1 MNRRTVRRSLAVGV
15 GVAIVPAGMLAL
27 ANETARRAACR
38 AAHRSAR
45 GAGLW
50 LDRRVEGLSPLDAFV
65 YDRVVAPV
73 LGRLYRHAADDVTS
87 ALASRP
93 RGDGAT
99 ILDLGCGPGG
109 LAFELVARLPEAR
122 IVGLDLSPSMIERAK
137 RHEAEA
143 GRLRFVVGDAADLPF
158 EAETF
163 DVVVS
168 TLSLHHWA
176 EPAASL
182 AEIRRVL
189 RPGGFAVLYDFGLI
203 TLESTALAE
212 VSRTAGLR
220 PGDLRREPLGGGPVA
235 GAFVRFRLQTSEIRA
250 DPA

>member
-1 MNRRTVRRSLAVGV
+1 MAVGGAMLSA
-15 GVAIVPAGMLAL
+15 GVLAL
-27 ANETARRAACR
+27 ANETARRAAGR

-45 GAGLW
+45 GVGSW
-50 LDRRVEGLSPLDAFV
+50 LDRRVEGLSPLDALI
-65 YDRVVAPV
+65 YDRVFAPV
-73 LGRLYRHAADDVTS
+73 LGRLYRHAADDVTA
-87 ALASRP
+87 ALASRAW
-93 RGDGAT
+93 GDGAT

-109 LAFELVARLPEAR
+109 LAVELVARLPEVR

-137 RHEAEA
+137 RHESEG
-143 GRLRFVVGDAADLPF
+143 GRLRFIVGDAADLPF

-189 RPGGFAVLYDFGLI
+189 RPGGFALLYDFGLI

-212 VSRTAGLR
+212 VSRTAGLQ

-235 GAFVRFRLQTSEIRA
+235 GMFVRFRLQASEFPA

>member
-1 MNRRTVRRSLAVGV
+1 MNRRAVRRWLAVAV
-15 GVAIVPAGMLAL
+15 GGAVVWAGMLAL
-27 ANETARRAACR
+27 ANETARRAAGR
-38 AAHRSAR
+38 GARRSAR

-50 LDRRVEGLSPLDAFV
+50 LDRRVEGLSELDALI
-65 YDRVVAPV
+65 YDRVFAPA
-73 LGRLYRHAADDVTS
+73 LGLLYRHAAGEVTA

-109 LAFELVARLPEAR
+109 LAVELVARLPEAR

-137 RHEAEA
+137 RHEAA
-143 GRLRFVVGDAADLPF
+143 GGRLRFVVGDAVDLPF

-189 RPGGFAVLYDFGLI
+189 RPGGFALLYDFRLI

-212 VSRTAGLR
+212 VSRTAGLQ

-235 GAFVRFRLQTSEIRA
+235 GMFARFRLQVSEI
-250 DPA
+250 PAEPA

>member
-1 MNRRTVRRSLAVGV
+1 MNRRAVRRSFAVAVGGAV
-15 GVAIVPAGMLAL
+15 VSAGILAL
-27 ANETARRAACR
+27 ANETARRAAGR

-50 LDRRVEGLSPLDAFV
+50 LDRRVEALSELDALI
-65 YDRVVAPV
+65 YDRVFAPA
-73 LGRLYRHAADDVTS
+73 LSRLYSHAADDVTT

-93 RGDGAT
+93 GGDGAT

-109 LAFELVARLPEAR
+109 LAVELAGRLPGAR
-122 IVGLDLSPSMIERAK
+122 IVGLDLSSSMVERAK
-137 RHEAEA
+137 RHESEG

-189 RPGGFAVLYDFGLI
+189 RPGGFALLYDFRLI

-212 VSRTAGLR
+212 VSRTAGLQ
-220 PGDLRREPLGGGPVA
+220 PGDLRREPLGRGPVA
-235 GAFVRFRLQTSEIRA
+235 GMFARFSLQASEI
-250 DPA
+250 PAEPA

>member
-1 MNRRTVRRSLAVGV
+1 MLS
-15 GVAIVPAGMLAL
+15 AGMLAL
-27 ANETARRAACR
+27 ANETARRASGR
-38 AAHRSAR
+38 AARRCAR

-50 LDRRVEGLSPLDAFV
+50 LDRRFEGLSPLDALI
-65 YDRVVAPV
+65 YDRVFAPA
-73 LGRLYRHAADDVTS
+73 LGLLYRHAADDVTA
-87 ALASRP
+87 ALASRAW
-93 RGDGAT
+93 GDGAT

-109 LAFELVARLPEAR
+109 LAVELVARLPEAR
-122 IVGLDLSPSMIERAK
+122 IIGLDLSPSMIERAK
-137 RHEAEA
+137 RHESEG
-143 GRLRFVVGDAADLPF
+143 GRLRFIVGDVADLPF

-189 RPGGFAVLYDFGLI
+189 RPGGFALLYDFQLI
-203 TLESTALAE
+203 TLESTALAD

-220 PGDLRREPLGGGPVA
+220 LGDLRREPLGGGPV
-235 GAFVRFRLQTSEIRA
+235 GGVFVRFRLQASEIPA